1 MGKSSLTVYKNL
13 DSTHSPRTPIT
24 SFSIYFRTKKPLST
38 NVNCLSPRAPAFDA
52 SSFEQNVLI
61 QAVIDETPSP
71 RMSGTECLNL
81 NITVPYSI
89 ETETERKFPVMVF
102 IHGGGFIMGSNSA
115 PYFDP
120 SRLVA
125 LSVQL
130 GTPVIVVSIK

>member
-1 MGKSSLTVYKNL
+1 MGKLF
-13 DSTHSPRTPIT
+13 STPTRSDFGQSRFHPYFWI
-24 SFSIYFRTKKPLST
+24 SFSNTGKT
-38 NVNCLSPRAPAFDA
+38 NVMLADVSSPRAPAFDA
-52 SSFEQNVLI
+52 SLFEQQVLI

-81 NITVPYSI
+81 NITVPCFI
-89 ETETERKFPVMVF
+89 ERETTRKLPVMVF

-125 LSVQL
+125 LSVEFE
-130 GTPVIVVSIK
+130 TPLIVVSIK